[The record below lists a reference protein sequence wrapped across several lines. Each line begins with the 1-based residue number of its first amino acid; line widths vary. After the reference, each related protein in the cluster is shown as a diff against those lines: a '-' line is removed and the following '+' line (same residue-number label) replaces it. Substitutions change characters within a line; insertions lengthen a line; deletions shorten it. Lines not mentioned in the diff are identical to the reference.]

1 MNGTTNINIK
11 EFLTM
16 FTKNYILLGRQTK
29 DSNLEVMNGCS
40 LKNLTDYGLNHYTHF
55 AIYNGTTLKRLYRY
69 ADPTVFTADELKIL
83 MK

>member
-1 MNGTTNINIK
+1 
-11 EFLTM
+11 M
-16 FTKNYILLGRQTK
+16 FMKNFILLGRKVK
-29 DSNLEVMNGCS
+29 DGQLEVMHSGS
-40 LKNLTDYGLNHYTHF
+40 LETLTDYGLNHFVSF

>member
-1 MNGTTNINIK
+1 
-11 EFLTM
+11 M

-29 DSNLEVMNGCS
+29 DSNLEVMHGGS
-40 LKNLTDYGLNHYTHF
+40 LENLTDYGLNHFVHF

-69 ADPTVFTADELKIL
+69 ADPTEFTADELKNL

>member
-1 MNGTTNINIK
+1 
-11 EFLTM
+11 M

-29 DSNLEVMNGCS
+29 DSNLEVMHSVS
-40 LKNLTDYGLNHYTHF
+40 LKNLTDYGLNHYVHF

-69 ADPTVFTADELKIL
+69 ADTTVFTADELKIF